1 MKYVIIGNSAAAVG
15 CIEGLRKCDKSGSIT
30 VISDETHHV
39 YSRPL
44 ISYYL
49 AGKVKPDNMV
59 YRKKDF
65 YEKNNVTTMFGRKAV
80 SIDAKA
86 QKVALD
92 NGKSVAYDKLLIA
105 TGSSP
110 FVPPTQGLSS
120 QSNVFTFLK
129 YDDALGIEKLINPQS
144 RVVVVGAG
152 LIGLKAAEGL
162 APVTGSVHVIEMAP
176 RVLPMILDDEAAAP
190 VQKRLE
196 DNGITFHLG
205 IIAEKVVGDEKVEKV
220 ILKDGTELPCDV
232 LVMGVGV
239 RPNVAEAKAAG
250 VEVNRGIIV
259 GDAMR
264 TNVKD
269 IYAAGDVTEGV
280 DVITGER
287 KIMALWPNA
296 YAQGRAAA
304 YDMCGSKDDF
314 DGVFP
319 MNAVGFFGLSMIT
332 AGVQG
337 GEGIEV
343 LMKRNEKTGATKRF
357 FVKDDKLV
365 GMILVGDVD
374 RAGIYT
380 YLISEK
386 ISLSSLDKALTDD
399 NFGLNALGYE
409 KMKERISS

>member
-15 CIEGLRKCDKSGSIT
+15 CIEGLRKCDKNGSIT

-65 YEKNNVTTMFGRKAV
+65 YEKNNVTAMFGRKAV
-80 SIDAKA
+80 SIDPKAK
-86 QKVALD
+86 KVALD
-92 NGKSVAYDKLLIA
+92 NGKSVTYDKLLIA

-110 FVPPTQGLSS
+110 FVPPTEGLKN

-162 APVTGSVHVIEMAP
+162 APVTGSVHVVELAP
-176 RVLPMILDDEAAAP
+176 RVLPMILDEQAAAP

-196 DNGITFHLG
+196 ENGITFHLG
-205 IIAEKVVGDEKVEKV
+205 ITAEKVVGDETVEKV

-259 GDAMR
+259 DDAMR

-280 DVITGER
+280 DIITGER

-314 DGVFP
+314 DGLFP
-319 MNAVGFFGLSMIT
+319 MNAVGFFGLSIIT

-365 GMILVGDVD
+365 GMILVADVD

-386 ISLSSLDKALTDD
+386 IPLSSLDKALTDD
-399 NFGLNALGYE
+399 NFGLNALGCE